1 MKSHAFH
8 VEQTVPPPSA
18 CRKHAPLCAYR
29 CHSKS
34 PGVTLT
40 RGHSRR
46 RSVVSATPCSPSG
59 TCTGYTHTQAHSSR
73 HRLEEGNGVGQQFHI
88 PDTCTLAHSH
98 ASHGWTWIMEMR
110 GCTPLSQKHRNP
122 YLTWTCSCMHWILA
136 VTRSSVT
143 VTTVLETIR
152 SSIEC

>member
-98 ASHGWTWIMEMR
+98 ASHGHGHGSWRCEDA
-110 GCTPLSQKHRNP
+110 LLFHRNTVSHMDM
-122 YLTWTCSCMHWILA
+122 LMHALD
-136 VTRSSVT
+136 TRSNSQQRDRDYRARNNQ
-143 VTTVLETIR
+143 IFD
-152 SSIEC
+152 